1 MAFNRHLV
9 YKMQNKNT
17 LSTTEDEYLDARLS
31 WFNQAQVQRQ
41 SNIYACLSIKSKLHL
56 LGFDYCSINEGLP
69 DASEEYMEVYQK
81 NNPIVYLE
89 QPAKNGYKT
98 IIYSTDFVLDSVRG
112 IMAVHEHQRWNAY
125 MITCGFIPS
134 TKKQIEE
141 GSIKNFDERRHGN
154 ITTLEGLI
162 EFRKMEVKRRN
173 CSEIEADV
181 IKYDYQLMDDLVWM
195 LDKSGYK
202 IIKRER

>member
-1 MAFNRHLV
+1 
-9 YKMQNKNT
+9 
-17 LSTTEDEYLDARLS
+17 
-31 WFNQAQVQRQ
+31 
-41 SNIYACLSIKSKLHL
+41 
-56 LGFDYCSINEGLP
+56 
-69 DASEEYMEVYQK
+69 
-81 NNPIVYLE
+81 
-89 QPAKNGYKT
+89 
-98 IIYSTDFVLDSVRG
+98 
-112 IMAVHEHQRWNAY
+112 